1 MPEDGTMLA
10 LGIAIGLLAGAVLA
24 ALAAPA
30 FVIRATKSTKK
41 ADLF

>member
-1 MPEDGTMLA
+1 MLA

-24 ALAAPA
+24 AIAALA
-30 FVIRATKSTKK
+30 FVIHASRTATK

>member
-1 MPEDGTMLA
+1 MLA

-24 ALAAPA
+24 ALVALA
-30 FVIRATKSTKK
+30 FVIRTTKTTNK